1 MVFNLMQLKLQPTLM
16 EFETIEHTADTGIRA
31 YGATIKEAFENAAKG
46 MFNILADLSTIEE
59 SQEFLVEVE
68 GEDRETLLVE
78 WLNELLYLYDSH
90 NVLLK
95 RFAISDFEETHL
107 RGRVWGE
114 EIDPHK
120 HDLKLD
126 IKAVTYHMLK
136 VEETGGKWMAQVIF
150 DV

>member
-1 MVFNLMQLKLQPTLM
+1 M

-46 MFNILADLSTIEE
+46 MFNILAGLSTIEE
-59 SQEFLVEVE
+59 RQEFPVEVE

-95 RFAISDFEETHL
+95 RFKISDFEETHL
-107 RGRVWGE
+107 RGTAWGE
-114 EIDPHK
+114 KIDPHK